1 MKQELRLKSLGV
13 KMLDTYL
20 DTQAE
25 QEQQPEINE
34 PIPDEPIPDEPIPE
48 PEPEPEPKPIIPDE
62 YVEIIEALL
71 IIYPELKPV
80 LETQEQID
88 NFIAIINQVRCLYP
102 EFRSL
107 NTCQDRYPFLMLIA
121 HYAVMA
127 GLTKSIGIYAQNGLV
142 ASSSIDG
149 VSVSYQSS
157 PYSTKGDELTYYLSL
172 TPYGLQYLAWL
183 ARQAGLRIVN

>member
-1 MKQELRLKSLGV
+1 
-13 KMLDTYL
+13 MLDNHL
-20 DTQAE
+20 DTEANDELDTEVDEPTQDE
-25 QEQQPEINE
+25 QEQEQS
-34 PIPDEPIPDEPIPE
+34 
-48 PEPEPEPKPIIPDE
+48 KPVIPDE
-62 YVEIIEALL
+62 YIEIIEALL
-71 IIYPELKPV
+71 VIYPEFKPV

-88 NFIAIINQVRCLYP
+88 NFIAIIDQVRCLYP
-102 EFRSL
+102 EFMDL
-107 NTCQDRYPFLMLIA
+107 KKCQNKYPFLMLIA

-183 ARQAGLRIVN
+183 ARQAGLKIVN

>member
-1 MKQELRLKSLGV
+1 
-13 KMLDTYL
+13 MLDTHL
-20 DTQAE
+20 DTEANDKLNTE
-25 QEQQPEINE
+25 VDT
-34 PIPDEPIPDEPIPE
+34 DEPTQDEPSR
-48 PEPEPEPKPIIPDE
+48 DE
-62 YVEIIEALL
+62 TEKDETEIAEEYFEIVSALL
-71 IIYPELKPV
+71 VIYPEFKDILK
-80 LETQEQID
+80 TQEQVD
-88 NFIAIINQVRCLYP
+88 NFLAIIDQVRCLYP
-102 EFRSL
+102 EFNDL
-107 NTCQDRYPFLMLIA
+107 KKCQNKYPFFMLIA

-183 ARQAGLRIVN
+183 ARQAGLKIVN

>member
-1 MKQELRLKSLGV
+1 
-13 KMLDTYL
+13 MLDTHL
-20 DTQAE
+20 DTEANDE
-25 QEQQPEINE
+25 LDTDTETEV
-34 PIPDEPIPDEPIPE
+34 DEPSQDEPSQD
-48 PEPEPEPKPIIPDE
+48 EPKPVIPAE
-62 YVEIIEALL
+62 YTEIIEALL
-71 IIYPELKPV
+71 MIYPKFKPV
-80 LETQEQID
+80 LETQEQI
-88 NFIAIINQVRCLYP
+88 NSFIAIINQVRCLYP
-102 EFRSL
+102 EFNDL
-107 NTCQDRYPFLMLIA
+107 KKCKNKYPFLMLIA

-183 ARQAGLRIVN
+183 ARQAGLKIVN

>member
-1 MKQELRLKSLGV
+1 
-13 KMLDTYL
+13 MLDTHL
-20 DTQAE
+20 DTEADTELE
-25 QEQQPEINE
+25 QEQ
-34 PIPDEPIPDEPIPE
+34 DEPIQDETEKDEVEIA
-48 PEPEPEPKPIIPDE
+48 DE
-62 YVEIIEALL
+62 YFEIVSALL
-71 IIYPELKPV
+71 TIYPEFKAV
-80 LETQEQID
+80 LETQEQVD
-88 NFIAIINQVRCLYP
+88 NFLAIIDQVRCLYP
-102 EFRSL
+102 EFNELKR
-107 NTCQDRYPFLMLIA
+107 CQNKYPFLMLIA

-183 ARQAGLRIVN
+183 ARQAGLKIVN

>member
-1 MKQELRLKSLGV
+1 
-13 KMLDTYL
+13 MLDTQL

-25 QEQQPEINE
+25 QGQEPEINE
-34 PIPDEPIPDEPIPE
+34 PIPDEPIPDEPVQDE
-48 PEPEPEPKPIIPDE
+48 PTQEPEPEPKPIIPDE
-62 YVEIIEALL
+62 YVEIFEALL
-71 IIYPELKPV
+71 TIYPEFKPV
-80 LETQEQID
+80 LKTQEQID

-102 EFRSL
+102 EFRSI
-107 NTCQDRYPFLMLIA
+107 NTCQYRYPFLMLIA

-183 ARQAGLRIVN
+183 ARQAGLKIVN